1 MRITVIGPAY
11 PLRGGIAHHVYCLK
25 QELTR
30 RGHSVQVI
38 SFRKLYPDIFFPGKT
53 ELDVSSS
60 TLDAGAEPV
69 LNPLNP
75 ITWARAFKRVES
87 FAPDGLIFQWW
98 QPFFGLMIGTL
109 VRLFHKKGLRC
120 IIECHNV
127 FPHESTPFDRLLL
140 KFALP
145 PADAFITHSR
155 EEEADLLPL
164 VPGERISV
172 ASLPTPGEFFGGTN
186 HARDGRTILFFGKV
200 RKYKGLDVLLAAM
213 PKVLSEVN
221 CQLLIVGEFY
231 DSIERYRQLIRK
243 LELEPHVEIDNRYV
257 PNEEVV
263 GIFDRADVL
272 VLPYLSATQ
281 SAVAQIAL
289 RNGLPVIASRTGGL
303 SEVVIE
309 NVNGL
314 LFPPGDSDALAD
326 QIISYFK
333 NSLGP
338 VFANLTA
345 VAVTDGKTLAEL
357 IEDLVQGD
365 DSAQKAIENAIDT
378 TAGSRWSVQPP
389 N

>member
-38 SFRKLYPDIFFPGKT
+38 SFRKLYPSIFFPGKT
-53 ELDVSSS
+53 ELDVSSA

-75 ITWARAFKRVES
+75 ITWARAFKRVKS
-87 FAPDGLIFQWW
+87 FSPDGVIFQWW

-109 VRLFHKKGLRC
+109 ARLFHKKGLRC
-120 IIECHNV
+120 IVECHNV
-127 FPHESTPFDRLLL
+127 FPHEGTPFDRLLV
-140 KFALP
+140 KFALR

-155 EEEADLLPL
+155 KEEADLSSL
-164 VPGERISV
+164 VPGKRISV
-172 ASLPTPGEFFGGTN
+172 ALLPTPSEFFNERN

-213 PKVLSEVN
+213 PKVLSQIN

-231 DSIERYRQLIRK
+231 DSVERYRQLIDE
-243 LELEPHVEIDNRYV
+243 LELEQHIDIDDRYV

-263 GIFDRADVL
+263 GVFDRADVL

-314 LFPPGDSDALAD
+314 LFPPGDSNALAD
-326 QIISYFK
+326 QIISYFTNSSGPAFAK
-333 NSLGP
+333 NIISTSATPREDLGK
-338 VFANLTA
+338 V
-345 VAVTDGKTLAEL
+345 
-357 IEDLVQGD
+357 IEDLVGGAPN
-365 DSAQKAIENAIDT
+365 SAYLWKSSGVRDLA
-378 TAGSRWSVQPP
+378 
-389 N
+389 

>member
-38 SFRKLYPDIFFPGKT
+38 SFRKLYPHIFFPGQT
-53 ELDVSSS
+53 ELDVSSA

-75 ITWARAFKRVES
+75 ITWARAFKSVKDFS
-87 FAPDGLIFQWW
+87 PALVIFQWW

-120 IIECHNV
+120 IVE
-127 FPHESTPFDRLLL
+127 
-140 KFALP
+140 
-145 PADAFITHSR
+145 
-155 EEEADLLPL
+155 
-164 VPGERISV
+164 
-172 ASLPTPGEFFGGTN
+172 
-186 HARDGRTILFFGKV
+186 
-200 RKYKGLDVLLAAM
+200 GLNVLLAAM
-213 PKVLSEVN
+213 PKVLSQID

-231 DSIERYRQLIRK
+231 DSIERYRELIHK
-243 LELEPHVEIDNRYV
+243 LELEQDVHIDSRYV

-289 RNGLPVIASRTGGL
+289 RNGLPLIASRTGGL

-314 LFPPGDSDALAD
+314 LFPPGNSNALAD
-326 QIISYFK
+326 KIISYFSNNSGPAFAK
-333 NSLGP
+333 NIISSSATPREDLGQ
-338 VFANLTA
+338 V
-345 VAVTDGKTLAEL
+345 
-357 IEDLVQGD
+357 IEDLVRVD
-365 DSAQKAIENAIDT
+365 LNSASLWKSSGVRDLA
-378 TAGSRWSVQPP
+378 
-389 N
+389 

>member
-38 SFRKLYPDIFFPGKT
+38 SFRKLYPNIFFPGQT

-75 ITWARAFKRVES
+75 ITWARAFKRVKS
-87 FAPDGLIFQWW
+87 FSPDGVIFQWW

-109 VRLFHKKGLRC
+109 ARLFHRKGLRC
-120 IIECHNV
+120 IVECHNV

-140 KFALP
+140 KFGLRR
-145 PADAFITHSR
+145 ADAFITHSR

-164 VPGERISV
+164 VPGKRISV

-213 PKVLSEVN
+213 PKVLSQID

-231 DSIERYRQLIRK
+231 DSIERYRELIHK
-243 LELEPHVEIDNRYV
+243 LELEQDVHIDSRYV

-289 RNGLPVIASRTGGL
+289 RNGLPLIASRTGGL

-314 LFPPGDSDALAD
+314 LFPPGNANALAD
-326 QIISYFK
+326 KIISYFSNNSGPAFAK
-333 NSLGP
+333 NIISSSSTPREDLGQ
-338 VFANLTA
+338 V
-345 VAVTDGKTLAEL
+345 
-357 IEDLVQGD
+357 IEDLVRGD
-365 DSAQKAIENAIDT
+365 LNSASLWKSSGVSDLA
-378 TAGSRWSVQPP
+378 
-389 N
+389 

>member
-38 SFRKLYPDIFFPGKT
+38 SFRKLYPSIFFPGKT
-53 ELDVSSS
+53 ELDVSSA
-60 TLDAGAEPV
+60 TLDAGADPV

-75 ITWARAFKRVES
+75 ITWARAFKRVKS
-87 FAPDGLIFQWW
+87 FSPDGVIFQWW

-109 VRLFHKKGLRC
+109 ARVFHKKGLRC
-120 IIECHNV
+120 IVECHNV
-127 FPHESTPFDRLLL
+127 FPHEGTPFDRLLV
-140 KFALP
+140 KFALR

-155 EEEADLLPL
+155 KEEADLSSL
-164 VPGERISV
+164 VPGKRISV
-172 ASLPTPGEFFGGTN
+172 ASLPTPSEFFNERN

-213 PKVLSEVN
+213 PKVLSRIN

-231 DSIERYRQLIRK
+231 DSVERYRQLIDE
-243 LELEPHVEIDNRYV
+243 LELEQHIDIVDRYV

-263 GIFDRADVL
+263 GVFDRADVL

-314 LFPPGDSDALAD
+314 LFPPGDSNALAD
-326 QIISYFK
+326 EIISYFTNSSGPAFAK
-333 NSLGP
+333 NIISTSATPREDLGK
-338 VFANLTA
+338 V
-345 VAVTDGKTLAEL
+345 
-357 IEDLVQGD
+357 IEDLVGGD
-365 DSAQKAIENAIDT
+365 PNSAYLWKSSGVRDLA
-378 TAGSRWSVQPP
+378 
-389 N
+389 

>member
-38 SFRKLYPDIFFPGKT
+38 SFRKLYPNIFFPGQT

-75 ITWARAFKRVES
+75 ITWARAFKSVKDFS
-87 FAPDGLIFQWW
+87 PALVIFQWW

-120 IIECHNV
+120 IVECHNV

-164 VPGERISV
+164 VPGKRISV

-213 PKVLSEVN
+213 PKVLSQID

-231 DSIERYRQLIRK
+231 DSIERYRELIHK
-243 LELEPHVEIDNRYV
+243 LELEQDVHIDSRYV

-289 RNGLPVIASRTGGL
+289 RNGLPLIASRTGGL

-314 LFPPGDSDALAD
+314 LFPPGNSNALAD
-326 QIISYFK
+326 KIISYFSNNSGPAFAK
-333 NSLGP
+333 NIISSSATPREDLGQ
-338 VFANLTA
+338 V
-345 VAVTDGKTLAEL
+345 
-357 IEDLVQGD
+357 IEDLVRVD
-365 DSAQKAIENAIDT
+365 LNSASLWKSSEVRDLA
-378 TAGSRWSVQPP
+378 
-389 N
+389 

>member
-1 MRITVIGPAY
+1 
-11 PLRGGIAHHVYCLK
+11 
-25 QELTR
+25 
-30 RGHSVQVI
+30 
-38 SFRKLYPDIFFPGKT
+38 
-53 ELDVSSS
+53 
-60 TLDAGAEPV
+60 
-69 LNPLNP
+69 
-75 ITWARAFKRVES
+75 
-87 FAPDGLIFQWW
+87 
-98 QPFFGLMIGTL
+98 
-109 VRLFHKKGLRC
+109 
-120 IIECHNV
+120 
-127 FPHESTPFDRLLL
+127 
-140 KFALP
+140 
-145 PADAFITHSR
+145 
-155 EEEADLLPL
+155 
-164 VPGERISV
+164 
-172 ASLPTPGEFFGGTN
+172 
-186 HARDGRTILFFGKV
+186 
-200 RKYKGLDVLLAAM
+200 M
-213 PKVLSEVN
+213 PKVLSQIN

-231 DSIERYRQLIRK
+231 DSIERYRQLIHR
-243 LELEPHVEIDNRYV
+243 LELEPHVQIDNRYV

-365 DSAQKAIENAIDT
+365 QGDDSAQKAIENAIDT
-378 TAGSRWSVQPP
+378 TAGSRWSLKAQPP

>member
-38 SFRKLYPDIFFPGKT
+38 SFRKLYPHIFFPGQT
-53 ELDVSSS
+53 ELDVSSAA
-60 TLDAGAEPV
+60 LDAGAEPV

-75 ITWARAFKRVES
+75 ITWARACKSVKDFSPALV
-87 FAPDGLIFQWW
+87 IFQWW

-164 VPGERISV
+164 VPGKRISV

-213 PKVLSEVN
+213 PKVLSQID

-231 DSIERYRQLIRK
+231 DSIERYRELIHK
-243 LELEPHVEIDNRYV
+243 LELEQDVHIDSRYV

-289 RNGLPVIASRTGGL
+289 RNGLPLIASRTGGL

-314 LFPPGDSDALAD
+314 LFPPGNSNALAD
-326 QIISYFK
+326 KIISYFSNNSGPAFAK
-333 NSLGP
+333 NIISSSATPREDLGQ
-338 VFANLTA
+338 V
-345 VAVTDGKTLAEL
+345 
-357 IEDLVQGD
+357 IEDLVRVD
-365 DSAQKAIENAIDT
+365 LNSASLWKSSEVRDLA
-378 TAGSRWSVQPP
+378 
-389 N
+389 

>member
-25 QELTR
+25 
-30 RGHSVQVI
+30 
-38 SFRKLYPDIFFPGKT
+38 
-53 ELDVSSS
+53 
-60 TLDAGAEPV
+60 
-69 LNPLNP
+69 N
-75 ITWARAFKRVES
+75 
-87 FAPDGLIFQWW
+87 
-98 QPFFGLMIGTL
+98 
-109 VRLFHKKGLRC
+109 GLRC
-120 IIECHNV
+120 IVECHNV
-127 FPHESTPFDRLLL
+127 FPHESTPLDRLLL
-140 KFALP
+140 KFALR

-164 VPGERISV
+164 VPGKRITV
-172 ASLPTPGEFFGGTN
+172 ASLPTPSEFFGGTN

-213 PKVLSEVN
+213 PKVLSQIN

-231 DSIERYRQLIRK
+231 DSIERYRQLIHR
-243 LELEPHVEIDNRYV
+243 LELEPHVQIDNRYV

-314 LFPPGDSDALAD
+314 LFPPGDSNALAD
-326 QIISYFK
+326 KIISYFSN
-333 NSLGP
+333 NSGPAFAENIISSSATPREELGQ
-338 VFANLTA
+338 V
-345 VAVTDGKTLAEL
+345 
-357 IEDLVQGD
+357 IEDLVRVD
-365 DSAQKAIENAIDT
+365 LNSASLWKSSGVRDLA
-378 TAGSRWSVQPP
+378 
-389 N
+389 

>member
-38 SFRKLYPDIFFPGKT
+38 SFRKLYPSIFFPGKT
-53 ELDVSSS
+53 ELDVSSA

-75 ITWARAFKRVES
+75 ITWARAFKRVKS
-87 FAPDGLIFQWW
+87 FSPDGVIFQWW

-109 VRLFHKKGLRC
+109 ARLFHKKGLRC
-120 IIECHNV
+120 IVECHNV
-127 FPHESTPFDRLLL
+127 FPHEGTPFDRLLV
-140 KFALP
+140 KFALR

-155 EEEADLLPL
+155 KEEADLSSL
-164 VPGERISV
+164 VPGKRISV
-172 ASLPTPGEFFGGTN
+172 ASLPTPGEFFNERN

-213 PKVLSEVN
+213 PKVLSQIN

-231 DSIERYRQLIRK
+231 DSVERYRQLIDE
-243 LELEPHVEIDNRYV
+243 LELEQHIDIDDRYV

-263 GIFDRADVL
+263 GVFDRADVL

-314 LFPPGDSDALAD
+314 LFPPGDSNALAD
-326 QIISYFK
+326 QIISYFTNSSGPAFAK
-333 NSLGP
+333 NIISTSATPREDLGK
-338 VFANLTA
+338 V
-345 VAVTDGKTLAEL
+345 
-357 IEDLVQGD
+357 IEDLVGGAPN
-365 DSAQKAIENAIDT
+365 SAYLWKSSGVRDLA
-378 TAGSRWSVQPP
+378 
-389 N
+389 

>member
-1 MRITVIGPAY
+1 
-11 PLRGGIAHHVYCLK
+11 
-25 QELTR
+25 
-30 RGHSVQVI
+30 
-38 SFRKLYPDIFFPGKT
+38 
-53 ELDVSSS
+53 
-60 TLDAGAEPV
+60 
-69 LNPLNP
+69 
-75 ITWARAFKRVES
+75 
-87 FAPDGLIFQWW
+87 
-98 QPFFGLMIGTL
+98 
-109 VRLFHKKGLRC
+109 LRC
-120 IIECHNV
+120 IVECHNV

-164 VPGERISV
+164 VPGKRISV
-172 ASLPTPGEFFGGTN
+172 ASLPTPSEFFGGTN

-213 PKVLSEVN
+213 PKVLSQID

-231 DSIERYRQLIRK
+231 DSIERYRELIHK
-243 LELEPHVEIDNRYV
+243 LELEQDVHIDSRYV

-289 RNGLPVIASRTGGL
+289 RNGLPLIASRTGGL

-314 LFPPGDSDALAD
+314 LFPPGNSNALAD
-326 QIISYFK
+326 KIISYFSNNSGPAFAK
-333 NSLGP
+333 NIISSSATPREDLGQ
-338 VFANLTA
+338 V
-345 VAVTDGKTLAEL
+345 
-357 IEDLVQGD
+357 IEDLVRVD
-365 DSAQKAIENAIDT
+365 LNSASLWKSSGVRDLA
-378 TAGSRWSVQPP
+378 
-389 N
+389 